1 MLFFAGIFTIL
12 YLILSIAFYI
22 WGFALIL
29 KILNV
34 MPIAEYTWGSLLLI
48 GILIFISA
56 VIIGTTMKILL
67 KKQFYAKKK

>member
-22 WGFALIL
+22 WGVALIL

-34 MPIAEYTWGSLLLI
+34 MPIAEYTWCSLLLI
-48 GILIFISA
+48 GISIFISA
-56 VIIGTTMKILL
+56 VISRITTKILL
-67 KKQFYAKKK
+67 KK